1 MLLQIFP
8 MPVQAEKLTNEK
20 STSDASQTEQKQE
33 ENASPSV
40 SEKEQQ
46 QQQQEDDSKTK
57 DTEEKTEET
66 NKDKTKQNNVNQN
79 DTNQAD
85 LEEEKSEEEET
96 KQTETKETETTQEE
110 ESKETVSPQ
119 ESQKTIG
126 LGKTEDFID
135 WSNKS
140 ASEYQY
146 ADITITR
153 ADDNPFDLTKE
164 INGKTFQGFGSKE
177 YPFKGTISITNPES
191 CIDIPLNHAFFNY
204 LDQSAT
210 INKGLYLKAKGVVNT
225 PLLAENFVCDESSK
239 SKAGNISLMI
249 NGDKD
254 QEEKASFGGIIGT
267 MAENTSLILSVK
279 DLAEEIPE
287 INGSGD
293 LGFFCNTMEAGAKL
307 TISAYNDET
316 NKTEQEL
323 SYPVSSTGGNA
334 GGLVGKMKTGT
345 VLTVEQAYSL
355 KGDVKT
361 TAKKSAAG
369 GLVGESEDATI
380 TLNQKVVRSGNVEGT
395 EESSGYIGNATYKD
409 SNNSIDLNNFSIQN
423 LVVKN
428 GNHSGGFFGVL
439 NYDCKD
445 GGTITVQN
453 AEIKNLKKSKDDFGI
468 KHEGTSWQFGG
479 IIGQYSAN
487 SNKSTLCLKN
497 PEIEIDDAGAVTA
510 LGGTIGLIAGDKVD
524 DRVEG
529 TTQAYV
535 EIEDASTDISLGEKS
550 NVSEALGGLVAEM
563 GNPGKTGHLLSVSGK
578 TTVKEDD
585 NGKTVGLG
593 GILGKSENGV
603 LRISGTTDLSGM
615 KIGKTGTSCG
625 QIAGSIDGTIVYAL
639 GSGNESED
647 NKNETEKSAYN
658 WKLIR
663 PSKQVSVSDIGSYGE
678 VIRLDGSTLK
688 ETEQQDSN
696 SETDETTLLS
706 YDKINHQVSV
716 INSWKTADN
725 LTVGSKR
732 DLAALAIL
740 MQRDSSLLRKNITID
755 GNITNKTIDL
765 SGTGI
770 YSILRDDGTQIYT
783 GTFDGKNCTV
793 KVSAG
798 EAYGYLKEEKSET
811 LVENKDGNSTT
822 VGIGQLYNHST
833 IGFIPYCNGT
843 VQNLIL
849 DGSIYFQNVSG
860 GVEVRCGAVAG
871 YTTGAAFLD
880 ITVKTETVYR
890 DGQGGDDLK
899 VISIGGLV
907 GRATGNATFT
917 SCSMQGSISSA
928 SGCHDFAI
936 GGYLASADASGDKD
950 TDTGANVTFK
960 NCTISNAKIKHTKF
974 ADNSSAPDAR
984 FGGVIGYVNGSVT
997 IQGLTIDTLS
1007 MESYATSTAGGLLGY
1022 YWRKKNNTDSMT
1034 ITGLAIKNSSLN
1046 VNGTFG
1052 GLVYGTDA
1060 YWKIGDGTGTEGEQK
1075 APNGIRFETE
1085 SDKANTFQGKTS
1097 ETDPSAL
1104 LFCSTTRETDTN
1116 KARYDKAYIEIR
1128 KNGLEIQKDAVNVTL
1143 TGGDYFD
1150 DIAGK
1155 TKYGED
1161 GYNAVLSIGLTEWKA
1176 ENPTLINQDSQCNTW
1191 ANQCKVNK
1199 KTDYTNKNTRYYY
1212 NVDYYRKQVE
1222 GTEVTDIDTAGK
1234 LLLRSLY
1241 VYGRENLKQYFVKG
1255 SDDFKLKD
1263 NIDLTGVSYYP
1274 MSRVITIE
1282 DATVTF
1288 DYQNMNQQIKVN
1300 DKGFSEIASQHYQ
1313 MQTGLFSKVT
1323 QKFTVNNL
1331 TLKGTFGR
1339 YEIYEKTGENKTG
1352 ALICDS
1358 IAQEDD
1364 KLGQAGITI
1373 TGLTLDGIRCEDG
1386 KACPLLINRVGSN
1399 TVISM
1404 NDVTYTRDAY
1414 ENSKQPVASA
1424 LMGKVGSDTATKIS
1438 LEFTDMDLNRKDENS
1453 FFQTA
1458 IFAESFQYAD
1468 GASGGSYNFE
1478 KPTGTETAKITFGKE
1493 ISNGVSNTNAKIE
1506 HNRNS
1511 YDTENVTGQVW
1522 YLDTFGNT
1530 EAGSYVGA
1538 DGAKD
1543 APQDFSKYL
1552 PYIGEP
1558 ENEEKH
1564 YYEIDVNQKAVYLV
1578 DGCGT
1583 YGHPWLIKEV
1593 SATDGQKLF
1602 TGEDQMMTVMKL
1614 LDNTGRNGV
1623 ALKINKSVLDIKL
1636 NGQREVSVHTAD
1648 TADDVVL
1655 VKNEETWVEAELV
1668 GKRYRQKTGDDAYTL
1683 SNESMM
1689 AYLRNGYFCI
1699 EEDLKLDIGRFNG
1712 LGNLGSD
1719 NGISRAFSGVIVGKN
1734 AANNQKI
1741 TITLTG
1747 EDETGT
1753 VGGLIRYSQGSV
1765 VKNLDI
1771 EFNEVTFTGNMETNF
1786 FGGVIGWV
1794 IGGDNIIDNV
1804 EIKASDTKTTDT
1816 VVNGSSASNLKYT
1829 AVGGYVGLVGGYND
1843 TKGGGVVFRNIS
1855 CNGLTKIN
1863 KQDAITE
1870 VSDGNK
1876 SYYWNPYVGRVFD
1889 GYACAEEET
1898 CREMGTN
1905 TDKNYKIPKLEKNV
1919 KLTVQGN
1926 KKLETKKVYITTVT
1940 LYPSSTIY
1948 LDSEQSIWLL
1958 SAIVNSGFGAKN
1970 SSETYYDDSSNVTA
1984 SYYGRTRTGDY
1995 NNVGKDSCNGA
2006 DKTDE
2011 ADYWGGIIKNV
2022 NNDGKEINKSNHS
2035 TSYLSTYVNAV
2046 ASSTNSQTI
2055 DAKAVTYS
2063 LTSQPEGRRIEFKGK
2078 QNQTESGTESLI
2090 TYNLTS
2096 YGNGF
2101 RGIGHNYTRPNPN
2114 SGKDQKDVF
2123 LRAKELR
2130 LKDEDVQAAVNG
2142 NGATIQYSRTI
2153 NEYGKAGQNVANFDS
2168 NILVAQAGFFPECCA
2183 ASDKSDTV
2191 KDLTFSD
2198 TKLEC
2203 NMFKEYRAL
2212 GIVFARDGTYSPN
2225 SLKFNKVNV
2234 SDATLGQA
2242 DQGAALLGYMS
2253 NLTKNK
2259 EINFNEC
2266 NITDFK
2272 AGPTGSTDD
2281 DRMNHCGTLAGKV
2294 EIDQEKKGRT
2304 VIIKKCRANDVELY
2318 RVQNGGLFAGYV
2330 EQSCQ
2335 IIGGGVSAGNITSRE
2350 KGSSGY
2356 SMGGL
2361 IGKTDGMLTVRKAE
2375 STSNTDKTGEKVT
2388 ISNIKING
2396 TKDISGN
2403 PYSYAGGLA
2412 GYAQSADIQD
2422 VTVDIVKIAGKNLG
2436 GVIGGAGA
2444 TSMKN
2449 VEVKDSV
2456 LANCKDKN
2464 GKGQPNMGGMIGTVS
2479 GTFNGFNLLS
2489 KNNVVGYLIDK
2500 GAIKS
2505 GCNSEELN
2513 NLSKD
2518 NVGLKLNQE
2527 KSPYTSYKDLK
2538 ADAKLDE
2545 NTPCGIWVGNANDKN
2560 VKLISV
2566 SRHGDYSAVN
2576 NIGTGKGTDSYVI
2589 YADYTGQAQDDS
2601 STISSKPD
2609 AEITVR
2615 ETNLTGDGATMP
2627 NETPVRDTIITATDT
2642 NTSLMKGYYGGE
2654 QGRPLDSIML
2664 QFAKDDMYKSRLSTY
2679 QKEDATYNGTYNGKN
2694 FPILILNAT
2703 TKNELNRIVN
2713 DYISILTNAVQT
2725 QKAHYYKSINPTT
2738 YQYGDD
2744 NQWSSTNDPTM
2755 SWTEADGIK
2764 INSGK
2769 YDNNK
2774 KQITILD
2781 VVYSLKENGDTYHLY
2796 IPVFVKK
2803 LMEVECS
2810 VKIVNGAVGYDPE
2823 KKETQAPLN
2832 SFGENYTSHISY
2844 TYKWMVSEWQS
2855 LLENGDSLLWNFDK
2869 TVALGNFQTLNRDKI
2884 HLTLINMNT
2893 HKNQDS
2899 YYQSTLEDL
2908 KNKEALS
2915 KDNDSDRLK
2924 LDKMAEMG
2932 YASYI
2937 CDLLPLK
2944 STEDLTDGTLKIV
2957 DEKDNSAILRI
2968 WEENNFVYYA
2978 PRTENDSKGT
2988 KYYKVELNLDSDGS
3002 GNTLKPNDILPVT
3015 EEYYLVLNSTEG
3027 DGKTQMINAKEEL
3040 NKTYTNQQIPTKITG
3055 TTEQVY
3061 VLGDFYK
3068 ISNFN
3073 LESNSADKT
3082 QEMKSGSNDTINVKI
3097 SSQVVAAA
3105 DENAFGAYVNK
3116 RDVYYQYAIQ
3126 LVAQDGNSVP
3136 MKGAASISSL
3146 KMKKADGTEISLAQS
3161 DDLSKDNCFT
3171 MQFGENG
3178 CIITI
3183 KSLGE
3188 NYTGA
3193 TITADMDFSYTSAEL
3208 NEQFPHRSSNQQNT
3222 GVAFK
3227 ANAVMAYQQESLGS
3241 SCITA
3246 GGEAEKKLYYRTEE
3260 AQAKLNY
3267 DSYNITSKDGNT
3279 SQLGINGRE
3288 NNDQAMEITTR
3299 ALFDASTVS
3308 GLNLTNET
3316 NENYP
3321 YYLEGKLSL
3330 EKKTDSEEDKKA
3342 EYQEVAIGN
3351 YLSEFK
3357 IQSDNKEADTTS
3369 NGLGLQSDNKT
3380 FKFRIQLTKSQVSDL
3395 MTTPLLVNIN
3405 YKVKTGKELEDIE
3418 GSQYANYKVTLSVML
3433 KNKESKDLLTT
3444 KATDYLIYTNAKV
3457 YLGIVGVTD

>member
-1 MLLQIFP
+1 MRKRKYKKICVWILVFSMLLQIFP

-20 STSDASQTEQKQE
+20 SESNASQTEQNQE
-33 ENASPSV
+33 ENANPSV

-191 CIDIPLNHAFFNY
+191 RIDIPLNHAFFNY

-316 NKTEQEL
+316 NKKEQEL

-843 VQNLIL
+843 VQNLTL

-1331 TLKGTFGR
+1331 RLKGTFGR

-1493 ISNGVSNTNAKIE
+1493 ISNGVTNVKIE

-1511 YDTENVTGQVW
+1511 YNTNDTKNVTGQVW

-1552 PYIGEP
+1552 PYIREP
-1558 ENEEKH
+1558 ENAEKH

-1614 LDNTGRNGV
+1614 LDDVGRNGV
-1623 ALKINKSVLDIKL
+1623 ALKINKSVLNTKL
-1636 NGQREVSVHTAD
+1636 KGQGEVSVHTAD

-1655 VKNEETWVEAELV
+1655 VKNGGTWVEAELV
-1668 GKRYRQKTGDDAYTL
+1668 GKRYRQKTGNDAYAYML

-1699 EEDLKLDIGRFNG
+1699 EEDLTLNIGQFNG
-1712 LGNLGSD
+1712 FGSD
-1719 NGISRAFSGVIVGKN
+1719 SISKAFSGVIVGKHEN
-1734 AANNQKI
+1734 GVI
-1741 TITLTG
+1741 PTITLTG
-1747 EDETGT
+1747 ENKTGE

-1765 VKNLDI
+1765 VKDLNIKFD
-1771 EFNEVTFTGNMETNF
+1771 NVTFTGKSARHF
-1786 FGGVIGWV
+1786 FGGVIGWA
-1794 IGGDNIIDNV
+1794 IGGDSIIDNV
-1804 EIKASDTKTTDT
+1804 TIDAES
-1816 VVNGSSASNLKYT
+1816 VVNKKRFKDSNEDSLKLT
-1829 AVGGYVGLVGGYND
+1829 AVGGYVGIVGGSGND
-1843 TKGGGVVFRNIS
+1843 TNDKKDWQKGGGVVFRNIS
-1855 CNGLTKIN
+1855 SKGLTEISK
-1863 KQDAITE
+1863 KKTDTE
-1870 VSDGNK
+1870 VSDRNTY
-1876 SYYWNPYVGRVFD
+1876 YYWNPYVGRVLD
-1889 GYACAEEET
+1889 GYACAEADN
-1898 CREMGTN
+1898 CDGMGTN
-1905 TDKNYKIPKLEKNV
+1905 TDKNYAIPKLNKND
-1919 KLTVQGN
+1919 KLKIECNT
-1926 KKLETKKVYITTVT
+1926 
-1940 LYPSSTIY
+1940 SSTNIKNITIY
-1948 LDSEQSIWLL
+1948 SKSTIKITSEQSIWLL
-1958 SAIVNSGFGAKN
+1958 SAIVNSGFGSKVYSGNYAN
-1970 SSETYYDDSSNVTA
+1970 SDRIDA
-1984 SYYGRTRTGDY
+1984 SYYGRTRIGTY
-1995 NNVGKDSCNGA
+1995 NGIGT
-2006 DKTDE
+2006 DKRSEEDTIDE
-2011 ADYWGGIIKNV
+2011 TDYWGGRIKKNEKDEYDSV
-2022 NNDGKEINKSNHS
+2022 DHRNHS
-2035 TSYLSTYVNAV
+2035 TSYLSTYVDAV
-2046 ASSTNSQTI
+2046 KSSEDNTI
-2055 DAKAVTYS
+2055 VESKAATYS
-2063 LTSQPEGRRIEFKGK
+2063 LTVDNDGRNIVFEKK
-2078 QNQTESGTESLI
+2078 
-2090 TYNLTS
+2090 TYDLGD

-2101 RGIGHNYTRPNPN
+2101 RGIGYNYGAIEG
-2114 SGKDQKDVF
+2114 SKYGLFDELKSK
-2123 LRAKELR
+2123 ALR
-2130 LKDEDVQAAVNG
+2130 LMNNDVSNKPAVNG
-2142 NGATIQYSRTI
+2142 NEATIKYCRNIYEYDKNDI
-2153 NEYGKAGQNVANFDS
+2153 NVS
-2168 NILVAQAGFFPECCA
+2168 QAGFFTQCLANSSAEY
-2183 ASDKSDTV
+2183 TV
-2191 KDLTFSD
+2191 KNL
-2198 TKLEC
+2198 
-2203 NMFKEYRAL
+2203 NFKDVILKRNFFKDYVAL
-2212 GIVFARDGTYSPN
+2212 GVVVARDGAYSP
-2225 SLKFNKVNV
+2225 SQVVFEKVKVEN
-2234 SDATLGQA
+2234 AELTQA
-2242 DQGAALLGYMS
+2242 DQSAALFGYMS
-2253 NLTKNK
+2253 NGKN
-2259 EINFNEC
+2259 NNNES
-2266 NITDFK
+2266 ISFK
-2272 AGPTGSTDD
+2272 DCQVKGFQAGIDGT
-2281 DRMNHCGTLAGKV
+2281 DRMNHCGAFIGNYDTSSTGKS
-2294 EIDQEKKGRT
+2294 RT
-2304 VIIKKCRANDVELY
+2304 IKFERCSAEDIRLY
-2318 RVQNGGLFAGYV
+2318 NVQNGGLLGGYISGTCTV
-2330 EQSCQ
+2330 T
-2335 IIGGGVSAGNITSRE
+2335 GGNVKNGNITSRTQ
-2350 KGSSGY
+2350 GSSGY

-2361 IGKTDGMLTVRKAE
+2361 IGKTGGKLTVRKAE
-2375 STSNTDKTGEKVT
+2375 STSSADESGKIT

-2396 TKDISGN
+2396 TKDISSSSD
-2403 PYSYAGGLA
+2403 PTSYAGGLA

-2422 VTVDIVKIAGKNLG
+2422 VTVDSVTIAGKNLG

-2444 TSMKN
+2444 TSMRN

-2464 GKGQPNMGGMIGTVS
+2464 GKGKLDTGGVIGTVL

-2500 GAIKS
+2500 GAIKLGCDS
-2505 GCNSEELN
+2505 GELN
-2513 NLSKD
+2513 NLSKDKD
-2518 NVGLKLNQE
+2518 NVGLKLNQD
-2527 KSPYTSYKDLK
+2527 SYTSYKELK

-2545 NTPCGIWVGNANDKN
+2545 NTPCGIWVGNANDN
-2560 VKLISV
+2560 DVKLISV
-2566 SRHGDYSAVN
+2566 SRQGDYSAVN
-2576 NIGTGKGTDSYVI
+2576 NIGTNEGTDSYVI

-2781 VVYSLKENGDTYHLY
+2781 VVYSLKENEDTYHLY

-2944 STEDLTDGTLKIV
+2944 STEDSTDGTLKIV
-2957 DEKDNSAILRI
+2957 DKDDKSAILRI
-2968 WEENNFVYYA
+2968 WEGKAFAYYA
-2978 PRTENDSKGT
+2978 PKTNNDSKDT
-2988 KYYKVELNLDSDGS
+2988 KYYKVELNLDSDDS
-3002 GNTLKPNDILPVT
+3002 GNKLNPNDILPVT
-3015 EEYYLVLNSTEG
+3015 EEYYLVMNSTQG
-3027 DGKTQMINAKEEL
+3027 DKKTQMINAKVEL

-3068 ISNFN
+3068 INDFE
-3073 LESNSADKT
+3073 LESNSANKT

-3097 SSQVVAAA
+3097 SSQVAAAA
-3105 DENAFGAYVNK
+3105 DEKAFGAYVNK

-3126 LVAQDGNSVP
+3126 LVDQDGNSVP

-3227 ANAVMAYQQESLGS
+3227 ANVVMAYQQESLGS

-3321 YYLEGKLSL
+3321 YYLEGELSL
-3330 EKKTDSEEDKKA
+3330 EKKTDSGEDNKEA
-3342 EYQEVAIGN
+3342 EYKEVAIGK
-3351 YLSEFK
+3351 YLSDFK
-3357 IQSDNKEADTTS
+3357 IQSDSKNTDITS
-3369 NGLGLQSDNKT
+3369 NGLGLQADGKT
-3380 FKFRIQLTKSQVSDL
+3380 FKFRIRLTQSQVSDL

-3405 YKVKTGKELEDIE
+3405 YKVKTGKELEKIE
-3418 GSQYANYKVTLSVML
+3418 DSQYANYKVTLSVML